1 MVIDRQPMGIPDS
14 KTRGL
19 ILDTKYPPATRGLAV
34 LWGLI
39 ASFPFPGMAW
49 HRLHYLAGLRRL
61 GFDVWYVEETDI
73 PVMKFDNLWRTLDY
87 EPNLRYLSDLMELIG
102 LGNRWIFKPP
112 GQSEVCL
119 GARNLEGMKQLYRD
133 ADIVINHSGAQTI
146 RDYHSV
152 IKCPLYLETD
162 PVATQIDVASGND
175 SIIRKLDSHRYLFS
189 YATNIGAPDCKLPAE
204 RFKWIPTVP
213 PVCIDWW
220 HPNQSVGELRALTTV
235 ATWKHAVRDRSWKG
249 ESLNWSKHNE
259 FLKFIRLPR
268 KSRIPLELA
277 IGGITN
283 GELEHL
289 KDNGWKV
296 RAAKS
301 LSDLGRYRGYIQNSS
316 GEFTIAKEA
325 YVASRS
331 GWFSDRSTTYLASGR
346 PVITQDTGF
355 GNSIPTGEGLFA
367 FSTEDEALS
376 AIDAVATDYE
386 RHASAA
392 LEIAREYFE
401 AERTLRAMLAK
412 AGIM

>member
-1 MVIDRQPMGIPDS
+1 METLKRKSNIL
-14 KTRGL
+14 K
-19 ILDTKYPPATRGLAV
+19 LDTNYPPATRGLIV

-73 PVMKFDNLWRTLDY
+73 PVIKFDNLWRTLDY
-87 EPNLRYLSDLMELIG
+87 EPNLKYLSDLMDLIG

-112 GQSEVCL
+112 GQSEMYI
-119 GARNLEGMKQLYRD
+119 GARNLDGMNQLYRD

-146 RDYHSV
+146 RPYHSV
-152 IKCPLYLETD
+152 IKCLVYLETD
-162 PVATQIDVASGND
+162 PVASQIDVASGNN
-175 SIIRKLDSHRYLFS
+175 SIINKLGSHHYLFS
-189 YATNIGAPDCKLPAE
+189 YATNIGAPDCKIPTSK
-204 RFKWIPTVP
+204 FSWIPARP
-213 PVCIDWW
+213 PVCVDWW
-220 HPNQSVGELRALTTV
+220 YRNKNFGKSRPLTTV

-249 ESLNWSKHNE
+249 ESWHWSKHAE
-259 FLKFIRLPR
+259 FLKFIKLPR
-268 KSRIPLELA
+268 KSRMPLELA

-283 GELEHL
+283 DELEHL

-296 RAAKS
+296 RAAKD
-301 LSDLGRYRGYIQNSS
+301 LSNLSKYRTYIQNSS
-316 GEFTIAKEA
+316 GEFTIAKEQ

-346 PVITQDTGF
+346 PVITQDTAF

-367 FSTEDEALS
+367 FSTEEEALA
-376 AIDAVATDYE
+376 AIDAVATDYD

-401 AERTLRAMLAK
+401 AEQVLKTMLK
-412 AGIM
+412 RVGIM

>member
-1 MVIDRQPMGIPDS
+1 MEALRS
-14 KTRGL
+14 KNNKL
-19 ILDTKYPPATRGLAV
+19 KININYPPATRGLIV

-87 EPNLRYLSDLMELIG
+87 EPNLKYLSDLMELIG

-112 GQSEVCL
+112 GQSEICF
-119 GARNLEGMKQLYRD
+119 GARNLDGMNQLYRD

-146 RDYHSV
+146 RPYHSG
-152 IKCPLYLETD
+152 IKCLVHIETD
-162 PVATQIDVASGND
+162 PVASQIDVASGNN
-175 SIIRKLDSHRYLFS
+175 SIINKLSSHHYLFS
-189 YATNIGAPDCKLPAE
+189 YATNIGAPDCKIPTE
-204 RFKWIPTVP
+204 NFTWIPMRP
-213 PVCIDWW
+213 PVCVDWW
-220 HPNQSVGELRALTTV
+220 YTSKNPGKSQPLTTV
-235 ATWKHAVRDRSWKG
+235 ATWKHSTKDRSWKG
-249 ESLNWSKHNE
+249 ESWHWSKHHE
-259 FLKFIRLPR
+259 FLKFIKLPR
-268 KSRIPLELA
+268 KSRLPLELA

-283 GELEHL
+283 DELEHL

-296 RAAKS
+296 RPAKD
-301 LSDLGRYRGYIQNSS
+301 LSDLNRYRTYIQNSA
-316 GEFTIAKEA
+316 GELTIAKEQ
-325 YVASRS
+325 YVAPRS

-367 FSTEDEALS
+367 FSTEEEALA
-376 AIDAVATDYE
+376 AIEDVATDYE

-392 LEIAREYFE
+392 LEIAKEYFE
-401 AERTLRAMLAK
+401 AGRIFKAMLTK
-412 AGIM
+412 IGIM